1 MLKSLLLVLASVVCG
16 VIGQVSLKSGMTQV
30 GRIGGAQAT
39 YVLDTAWRVLT
50 TPLVLF
56 GLACYALGAVAWLV
70 VLSRLDL
77 SHAYPFLALNF
88 VLITLASRLILGET
102 VPPLRWLGVLVICC
116 GVIIVARS

>member
-116 GVIIVARS
+116 GVILVARS